1 MDVLEWLLQ
10 EPVKPCNRLAWKE
23 WVLGVVHATKTCP
36 HGVHNRRGNE
46 EVEYGALITLNVWVV
61 VRAILLVP
69 VFRSTQT
76 IVNKHR
82 S

>member
-1 MDVLEWLLQ
+1 MLEWSLQ
-10 EPVKPCNRLAWKE
+10 EPVKPCDRLARKE
-23 WVLGVVHATKTCP
+23 WVLGVVRATKTCP
-36 HGVHNRRGNE
+36 RGVHNRRGNE
-46 EVEYGALITLNVWVV
+46 EVEYGALIALNVWVV

-82 S
+82 AS